1 MGVVA
6 EEVAANVDVAI
17 EVVEVANVAVLGVVE
32 DVAVLLLQP
41 KQDAA

>member
-1 MGVVA
+1 VGVVA